1 MSFLLICV
9 PPFKICTSAW
19 SIFRVVKYP
28 TCALQPYFIK
38 NAENNLNW
46 KQSDLNLPVL
56 DLNLLE
62 LLTENGANTL
72 GMNCWAK

>member
-19 SIFRVVKYP
+19 SIFRAVKYP

-62 LLTENGANTL
+62 LLTENGAYTL
-72 GMNCWAK
+72 GVNCWAK